1 MRILLLGGSGFLGEQ
16 IRRALFDFDLESPSR
31 SSLLHLVQE
40 DMLSYKFSET
50 NVIIN
55 CLSATNQK
63 LAKEEIYFANYELPK
78 KIFEQFSQ
86 RRIFWINFDT
96 YFKFYFSSFGKHKN
110 FYSECKYMFT
120 NFLKSQIPEATIY
133 TRNYV
138 LPHLLGP
145 SERKGRFVRSVF
157 ENISQGKQ
165 IKISSGNQ
173 IIPVTDIENFA
184 MYLRSQL
191 VQLSRAEDPVEKFE
205 EFNVP
210 PTKILQV
217 KELAHLISNLYERE
231 FLLLI
236 GEQQYFEN
244 EFFSLH
250 WPKECLPPKYSN
262 LELEI
267 TLRKYLLDFPLS

>member
-1 MRILLLGGSGFLGEQ
+1 MRILILGGSGFLGEQ
-16 IRRALFDFDLESPSR
+16 ICRVLSDFDINSPSR
-31 SSLLHLVQE
+31 NRLLRLVQD
-40 DMLSYKFSET
+40 DMLSCEYSET
-50 NVIIN
+50 NVIVN
-55 CLSATNQK
+55 CLSATNQT
-63 LAKEEIYFANYELPK
+63 LAKEEIFFANFELPK

-86 RRIFWINFDT
+86 KKIFWINFDT
-96 YFKFYFSSFGKHKN
+96 YFQFYFNSFGKHKN
-110 FYSECKYMFT
+110 FYSECKFMFT

-145 SERKGRFVRSVF
+145 SERKGRFVRDVF

-184 MYLRSQL
+184 IYLRSQF
-191 VQLSRAEDPVEKFE
+191 VQLSHAEGPAKKFE

-210 PTKILQV
+210 PSKVLQV
-217 KELAHLISNLYERE
+217 KELARLISNLYERDS
-231 FLLLI
+231 LLLV

-244 EFFSLH
+244 EFFSLD
-250 WPKECLPPKYSN
+250 WPEECQPPEYPI

-267 TLRKYLLDFPLS
+267 TLRKYLLDFPAS